1 MSKVRAESFTNKAG
15 SGGPDFPYGLSGI
28 GIHSGGTVIHSGI
41 ITALNFVGT
50 GNTFSVDGTTVDI
63 SISGGSDGIAGIN
76 TAGISTFNQLNVT
89 GNATLG
95 GLTVTGNSTFGN
107 ITAGDINAS
116 GTLTYEDV
124 TNVDA
129 VGLITARNGINVLS
143 GGIDASGVITAS
155 NGLQGI
161 GIHSGGTV
169 IHSGII
175 TALNFVGTGNT
186 FSVDGTTINI
196 SISGG
201 GGGFS
206 QLDTWLFAP

>member
-89 GNATLG
+89 GS
-95 GLTVTGNSTFGN
+95 STFGN
-107 ITAGDINAS
+107 ITAGDINAG

-124 TNVDA
+124 TNVDS
-129 VGLITARNGINVLS
+129 VGLVTARSGINVLS
-143 GGIDASGVITAS
+143 GGINASGVVTAT

-169 IHSGII
+169 IHGGVI

-201 GGGFS
+201 GGGGFS